1 MTFFP
6 FLSNFCTYLFLRYNL
21 VPLKM
26 FTFLL
31 SFSQPS
37 EVRTRNSVKK
47 KKKRIRTRFYFRSG
61 RYFELHELA
70 NRSFTWSKYGRK
82 CLFLFQKRRT
92 VEVKFKERKKNIYA
106 FSLVTFFL
114 FLLVSRFEMST
125 YDYVLQETD

>member
-1 MTFFP
+1 
-6 FLSNFCTYLFLRYNL
+6 
-21 VPLKM
+21 M

-47 KKKRIRTRFYFRSG
+47 KQDSTLEMADF
-61 RYFELHELA
+61 FELHELA
-70 NRSFTWSKYGRK
+70 NRSFTWSKYRRK

-92 VEVKFKERKKNIYA
+92 VEVKFKERKKKHLRF
-106 FSLVTFFL
+106 FSRDIFL